1 LDKNKIEAI
10 RLKTRRRLLFTGI
23 TLVLYFS
30 YVVLNYTSLGSFM
43 HKPIGDSL
51 ITGSLVLFPSL
62 ILIFIVLEVLFL
74 FLNRRGDSI

>member
-1 LDKNKIEAI
+1 MDKNKIEAI

-30 YVVLNYTSLGSFM
+30 YVVLNYTSLGSSL
-43 HKPIGDSL
+43 HQPIGDSL

-62 ILIFIVLEVLFL
+62 ILIFIALEVLFL

>member
-1 LDKNKIEAI
+1 MDKNKIEAI

-30 YVVLNYTSLGSFM
+30 YVVLNYTSLGSVL
-43 HKPIGDSL
+43 HQPIGDSL

-62 ILIFIVLEVLFL
+62 ILIFIALEVLFL

>member
-1 LDKNKIEAI
+1 MDKNKIEAI

-30 YVVLNYTSLGSFM
+30 YVVLNYTSLGSFIRQ
-43 HKPIGDSL
+43 PIGDSL

-62 ILIFIVLEVLFL
+62 IVIFIALEVLFL
-74 FLNRRGDSI
+74 FLNSRGDSI